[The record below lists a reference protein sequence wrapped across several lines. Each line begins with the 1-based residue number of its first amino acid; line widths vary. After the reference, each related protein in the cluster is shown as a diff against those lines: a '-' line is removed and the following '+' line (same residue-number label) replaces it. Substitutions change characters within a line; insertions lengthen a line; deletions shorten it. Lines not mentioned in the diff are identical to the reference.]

1 MKMLWKIVWRVLLWL
16 LLTVYVAVALVNYS
30 VVQSYLGAA
39 ASRYFSEQWGGEVHI
54 GSLHAMPWDHL
65 ILRNVRLVPPD
76 GDTILDVESLRV
88 SFRKFPFHGDRL
100 DVERVFMRNGYYY
113 FRSDYDSARAMY
125 VTNLQYII
133 DHYTEGQPPQP
144 GEGVFTVDV
153 KSLTLSHVHYKM
165 DLPDVR
171 PVVYDVGVEIPHME
185 FFNIS
190 GRVKNIH
197 VVNDDVTCKLLHL
210 KTVERSGFTVD
221 DIKANV
227 HVGPHDITVT
237 DFEARMPL
245 STILADVHMTYD
257 GWEVMEDYLNT
268 VEHEVVLHEGTS
280 VALSDI
286 AYWAPMLWGA
296 ETQIEAQGT
305 ASGTI
310 NRMVADLNIGWGE
323 HSQLLLTGKLNDI
336 AVPDT
341 ATVDIDIER
350 LGTNYADLQPLFVLL
365 KADPSL
371 LKMAREVDYID
382 LGLRLRGGMKQ
393 HTTANLNLTSGLG
406 DLRADASLRPLEG
419 DGVAFYLEAGSNSLR
434 MQMLQSE
441 WLSRTGFAASVSG
454 SWADPKNPKTLRG
467 KLQGELMNS
476 VVRGQRIAPVSIE
489 GQLKDGNG
497 TVAVVSTDSLA
508 KMTLRAQMAQQD
520 STTHIH
526 THLDI
531 EHLDAVAFKLLPEK
545 YGDVKTHAELTLDG
559 KDLDE
564 MQGRLTM
571 AHTRMGSIA
580 VDNIDVSV
588 TAHERAKTILL
599 KSDPVEANVSGGFRY
614 EDLPLMVRYM
624 GREILPEDLFA
635 IEALSDDE
643 LAQIADSRM
652 YLQLLW
658 KDDGRF
664 LQGVS
669 DGLRVSAGTRIE
681 GKYNNSELL
690 KMVLRSDS
698 MRLGE
703 VVLDNIGLSSHAT
716 NSGYVL
722 EVEAQ
727 EVNLG
732 AMELLRRAN
741 ITLNSNRQRAIADL
755 TWGTEGAKTTG
766 DLRLRLREGL
776 VSVLKPDFTIG
787 GTAWRL
793 QTDSVVIRND
803 GRLRV
808 SGERIALHGDDQSLT
823 ARLSLLGE
831 NNDCVELAF
840 DDFSLKG
847 VADLLLQE
855 SPVSVAGDIK
865 GRFSLYGL
873 NQTPYFN
880 ANLQIDSCVVNRQPL
895 GDVKLRSNWNAELN
909 MLNLDLAGDQIDA
922 TGWVELGKKEPEIN
936 FNVGFNQFELGLI
949 APLLSEFASRVEGR
963 LHGDLDITGTPSQPL
978 VVGEAYVEGGVLGL
992 GMTGVTYY
1000 LDDSIS
1006 FANHLIRLNHFTL
1019 RDPRN
1024 NIATVDGEI
1033 RYNDLN
1039 DINLDLRVNTT
1050 NLLLLD
1056 KRQGEEF
1063 YGTLLASA
1071 SGTVKGRTDS
1081 LQVYVNARTNP
1092 GSRLTVPVT
1101 DQRQVK
1107 AHNYI
1112 VFVSD
1117 KPEAIEKKSTKKQDA
1132 HLNLE
1137 LDLAVTPDVQLT
1149 LPMDFNEV
1157 NAKVTA
1163 TGMGDL
1169 HLSLAGE
1176 DEPEVLGSYEITS
1189 GTMKLG
1195 LLSLIEKNFA
1205 IESGSSLGFQGSLPS
1220 ARFDLRAVYSQ
1231 RVNLSTLTGSMTDVG
1246 SAQKYIQVEDVI
1258 AVTGT
1263 LQEPT
1268 LGFDIRLPNAD
1279 ASVEEEVFAY
1289 IDRSNER
1296 DMLNQTVSLLVLG
1309 QFYNAN
1315 TAALNGNIATSG
1327 GIGALSGLLTDLVG
1341 VVDINVD
1348 YKAANEVTKEQLD
1361 VNISKDWGR
1370 WYLESTLGYG
1380 GESRELETGG
1390 NSAVIDALIGYRLS
1404 PLVHLFAY
1412 NRTNTNDYT
1421 RMDLPYK
1428 QGVGLKLTKDF
1439 NRWSELFT
1447 HQQKKK
1453 KK

>member
-1 MKMLWKIVWRVLLWL
+1 MKMLWKIVWRVMLGL
-16 LLTVYVAVALVNYS
+16 LLTVYVAVAVVNYS

-65 ILRNVRLVPPD
+65 IMNNVRLVPPD

-88 SFRKFPFHGDRL
+88 SFRKFPLKGNTL
-100 DVERVFMRNGYYY
+100 EVERVFLRNGYYY

-125 VTNLQYII
+125 ITNLQYII
-133 DHYTEGQPPQP
+133 DYYTHGQPPAAVP
-144 GEGVFTVDV
+144 EGVFTVDV
-153 KSLTLSHVHYKM
+153 KSLTLSRVHYKM

-185 FFNIS
+185 FYDIS

-197 VVNDDVTCKLLHL
+197 VVNDDVSCKLLRL
-210 KTVERSGFTVD
+210 KTVEKSGFTVD
-221 DIKANV
+221 DIRGDV
-227 HVGPHDITVT
+227 HVGPHDIT
-237 DFEARMPL
+237 ARGL
-245 STILADVHMTYD
+245 EVHTPKSYIALDCQLTYD

-268 VEHEVVLHEGTS
+268 VEHEVTIHEGTT

-286 AYWAPMLWGA
+286 AYWAPVLWGA
-296 ETQIEAQGT
+296 ETQFYARGSAQGT
-305 ASGTI
+305 I
-310 NRMVADLNIGWGE
+310 NHMWADLSIEWGE
-323 HSQLLLTGKLNDI
+323 RSELLLAGTLRDI
-336 AVPDT
+336 TVPDT
-341 ATVDIDIER
+341 AVVDLDIER
-350 LGTNYADLQPLFVLL
+350 LRTNCEDLQPLFDLIN
-365 KADPSL
+365 ADHAML
-371 LKMAREVDYID
+371 QMAQEVGHVD
-382 LGLRLRGGMKQ
+382 LGLRLRGGLKTA
-393 HTTANLNLTSGLG
+393 TTANLNLSSGLG

-419 DGVAFYLEAGSNSLR
+419 DGLTFDVEAGSNSIALK
-434 MQMLQSE
+434 MLQSD
-441 WLSRTGFAASVSG
+441 WLTRTGFATSMSG
-454 SWADPKNPKTLRG
+454 SWANLKDIKTLRG
-467 KLQGELMNS
+467 KMQGELTNS

-489 GQLKDGNG
+489 GTLKEGNG
-497 TVAVVSTDSLA
+497 TMEVVSTDSLA
-508 KMTLRAQMAQQD
+508 QITLKAEIEQKD
-520 STTHIH
+520 STKHIF
-526 THLDI
+526 TRLDI
-531 EHLDAVAFKLLPEK
+531 KHLDAVAFKLLPEQ
-545 YGDVKTHAELTLDG
+545 YGNVRTQAELTLDG
-559 KDLDE
+559 KDADE
-564 MQGRLTM
+564 MEGRL
-571 AHTRMGSIA
+571 RMERTQLGSIE
-580 VDNIDVSV
+580 VDNIAAVLMARDGN
-588 TAHERAKTILL
+588 KTLYL
-599 KSDPVEANVSGGFRY
+599 QSDPVNISVGGHFEY
-614 EDLPLMVRYM
+614 DDLPLMVRRLGY
-624 GREILPEDLFA
+624 EVLPEDLFS
-635 IEALSDDE
+635 IVPLSDE
-643 LAQIADSRM
+643 EQAQIAQSRLNM
-652 YLQLLW
+652 QLLW
-658 KDDGRF
+658 KDNGRF
-664 LQGVS
+664 LQGVNE
-669 DGLRVSAGTRIE
+669 GLRVSAGTRID
-681 GKYNNSELL
+681 GSYNATELL
-690 KMVLRSDS
+690 KLVLRSDS
-698 MRLGE
+698 VRLGE
-703 VVLDNIGLSSHAT
+703 VTLDNIGLSSHT
-716 NSGYVL
+716 TPTGYVV

-727 EVNLG
+727 EINTG
-732 AMELLRRAN
+732 AMELLRRTD

-755 TWGTEGAKTTG
+755 TWGDEDAKTTG
-766 DLRLRLREGL
+766 DLRLRLRDGL
-776 VSVLKPDFTIG
+776 ISVLKPDFTIG
-787 GTAWRL
+787 STAWKL
-793 QTDSVVIRND
+793 QTDSVVISND
-803 GRLRV
+803 GRMRIR
-808 SGERIALHGDDQSLT
+808 GERIALLGDSQSLT
-823 ARLSLLGE
+823 AQLSLMGE
-831 NNDCVELAF
+831 DKDCVELTF

-855 SPVSVAGDIK
+855 SPVSVAGDIG

-873 NQTPYFN
+873 NKTPYFN
-880 ANLQIDSCVVNRQPL
+880 ANLQVDSCVVNRQPL

-909 MLNLDLAGDQIDA
+909 MLNLDLTGDQVDA
-922 TGWVELGKKEPEIN
+922 TGWIELGKQEPEIN
-936 FNVGFNQFELGLI
+936 FNVGFNSFELGLI

-963 LHGDLDITGTPSQPL
+963 LHGDLDITGTTAQPL
-978 VVGEAYVEGGVLGL
+978 VVGEAYVEEGVLGL
-992 GMTGVTYY
+992 GLTGVTYY
-1000 LDDSIS
+1000 LDDSIR
-1006 FANHLIRLNHFTL
+1006 FTNHFIKLDHFTI

-1024 NIATVDGEI
+1024 NLATVDGEI
-1033 RYNDLN
+1033 QYNDLS
-1039 DINLDLRVNTT
+1039 DIRLDLRVNTD

-1056 KRQGEEF
+1056 RRQGEEF

-1071 SGTVKGRTDS
+1071 SGTVKGKTDS
-1081 LQVYVNARTNP
+1081 LQVYVNARTNA
-1092 GSRLTVPVT
+1092 GSRLTVPVS

-1112 VFVSD
+1112 TFVSD
-1117 KPEAIEKKSTKKQDA
+1117 KPETVEKKKVKKQDA
-1132 HLNLE
+1132 RLNLE
-1137 LDLAVTPDVQLT
+1137 LDLAITPDVQLN

-1176 DEPEVLGSYEITS
+1176 EEPLVLGSYEITS

-1205 IESGSSLGFQGSLPS
+1205 IESGSNLGFQGSLPTAS
-1220 ARFDLRAVYSQ
+1220 FDLRAVYSQ
-1231 RVNLSTLTGSMTDVG
+1231 RVNLSTLTGGLSDVG
-1246 SAQKYIQVEDVI
+1246 STQKYIQVENVI

-1315 TAALNGNIATSG
+1315 TSALNGNIATSG

-1380 GESRELETGG
+1380 GESRELESGG
-1390 NSAVIDALIGYRLS
+1390 NSAVIDALVGYRIS

-1439 NRWSELFT
+1439 DRWSELFK
-1447 HQQKKK
+1447 HQKRKKQ
-1453 KK
+1453 

>member
-1 MKMLWKIVWRVLLWL
+1 MKMLWKIVWRVMLGL

-39 ASRYFSEQWGGEVHI
+39 ASRYFSKQWGGEVHI

-65 ILRNVRLVPPD
+65 ILNNVRLVPPE
-76 GDTILDVESLRV
+76 GDTILDVASLRL
-88 SFRKFPFHGDRL
+88 SFRKFPLKDNRL
-100 DVERVFMRNGYYY
+100 DVERVYMRNGYYY
-113 FRSDYDSARAMY
+113 FRSEYDSTRALY

-133 DHYTEGQPPQP
+133 DYFTKGQPPKP
-144 GEGVFTVDV
+144 VEGVFTVDV
-153 KSLTLSHVHYKM
+153 KSLTLNNVHYKM
-165 DLPDVR
+165 DLPDTR
-171 PVVYDVGVEIPHME
+171 PVVYDVGVEIPYME
-185 FFNIS
+185 FYKIS
-190 GRVKNIH
+190 GRIRNIH

-221 DIKANV
+221 DIKADV
-227 HVGPHDITVT
+227 HVGPHDITVQGLEVRT
-237 DFEARMPL
+237 PKSYIALDCRL
-245 STILADVHMTYD
+245 SYN

-268 VEHEVVLHEGTS
+268 VEHEVSIHEGTS

-286 AYWAPMLWGA
+286 AYWAPVLWGP
-296 ETQIEAQGT
+296 ETQFEARGTAQGT
-305 ASGTI
+305 I
-310 NRMVADLNIGWGE
+310 NHMVTDLSIGWGGQSE
-323 HSQLLLTGKLNDI
+323 LLVSGRLNDI

-350 LGTNYADLQPLFVLL
+350 LRTDYEDLQPLFALL
-365 KADPSL
+365 KLDRTALELAQD
-371 LKMAREVDYID
+371 AGYVD
-382 LGLRLRGGMKQ
+382 LGLRLRGGMKAA
-393 HTTANLNLTSGLG
+393 TTANLNLSSGLG
-406 DLRADASLRPLEG
+406 DLRADASLRPTEG
-419 DGVAFYLEAGSNSLR
+419 GGMAFDVEAGSNSIALK
-434 MQMLQSE
+434 MLQSE
-441 WLSRTGFAASVSG
+441 WLTRTGFAASMSG
-454 SWADPKNPKTLRG
+454 TWANLKDPKTLRG

-489 GQLKDGNG
+489 GTMKEG
-497 TVAVVSTDSLA
+497 TSEVEVVSTDSLA
-508 KMTLRAQMAQQD
+508 KMTLLAQLVQKD
-520 STTHIH
+520 STNHIFA
-526 THLDI
+526 HLDI
-531 EHLDAVAFKLLPEK
+531 WHLDATAFKLLPEQ
-545 YGDVKTHAELTLDG
+545 YGAVKTQAELTIDG
-559 KDLDE
+559 KDADE
-564 MQGRLTM
+564 MEGRLRMERTQLGSIELDNLAAVLM
-571 AHTRMGSIA
+571 AHGG
-580 VDNIDVSV
+580 N
-588 TAHERAKTILL
+588 KTLYL
-599 KSDPVEANVSGGFRY
+599 QSDPMDITVNGRFGYA
-614 EDLPLMVRYM
+614 DLPLMVRRM
-624 GREILPEDLFA
+624 GYEVLPEDLFTVNP
-635 IEALSDDE
+635 LSDEE
-643 LAQIADSRM
+643 LTQIAQSRLNM
-652 YLQLLW
+652 QLQW
-658 KDDGRF
+658 KDNGRF
-664 LQGVS
+664 LQGVKE
-669 DGLRVSAGTRIE
+669 GLMVSKGTRID
-681 GKYNNSELL
+681 GSYNASELL
-690 KMVLRSDS
+690 KLVMRSDS
-698 MRLGE
+698 VRLGE
-703 VVLDNIGLSSHAT
+703 LTLDNIGLSSHAT
-716 NSGYVL
+716 PTGYVV

-727 EVNLG
+727 EINTG
-732 AMELLRRAN
+732 AMELLRRTD
-741 ITLNSNRQRAIADL
+741 ITLNSNRQRTLADL
-755 TWGTEGAKTTG
+755 TWGDEGAKTTG
-766 DLRLRLREGL
+766 DLRLRLRDGL

-787 GTAWRL
+787 KTAWKL
-793 QTDSVVIRND
+793 QTDSVVISNN

-808 SGERIALHGDDQSLT
+808 SSERIALHSDDQALT
-823 ARLSLLGE
+823 ARLSLQGE
-831 NNDCVELAF
+831 DNDCVELTF

-855 SPVSVAGDIK
+855 SPVSVAGDIG

-873 NQTPYFN
+873 NKTPYFN
-880 ANLQIDSCVVNRQPL
+880 ANLQVDSCVVNRQPL

-936 FNVGFNQFELGLI
+936 FNVGFDHFELGLI

-963 LHGDLDITGTPSQPL
+963 LHGDLDITGTTAKPL

-992 GMTGVTYY
+992 GLTGVTYY
-1000 LDDSIS
+1000 LDDSIR
-1006 FANHLIRLNHFTL
+1006 FANHLIRLDNFTL

-1024 NIATVDGEI
+1024 NLATVDGEI

-1039 DINLDLRVNTT
+1039 DISLDLRVNTD

-1056 KRQGEEF
+1056 RRQGEEF

-1071 SGTVKGRTDS
+1071 SGTVKGKTDS
-1081 LQVYVNARTNP
+1081 LLVYVNARTNP
-1092 GSRLTVPVT
+1092 GSRLTVPVS

-1112 VFVSD
+1112 TFVSD
-1117 KPEAIEKKSTKKQDA
+1117 KPEATVKKNVKKQDA

-1137 LDLAVTPDVQLT
+1137 LDLAITPDVQLT

-1176 DEPEVLGSYEITS
+1176 EEPEVLGSYEITS

-1195 LLSLIEKNFA
+1195 LLSLIEKTFA
-1205 IESGSSLGFQGSLPS
+1205 IESGSSLGFQGSIPD
-1220 ARFDLRAVYSQ
+1220 ARFDLQAVYSQ
-1231 RVNLSTLTGSMTDVG
+1231 RVNLSTLTGGLSDVG
-1246 SAQKYIQVEDVI
+1246 SSQKYIQVEDVI

-1439 NRWSELFT
+1439 NRWSELFAPKR
-1447 HQQKKK
+1447 KKRK
-1453 KK
+1453 

>member
-1 MKMLWKIVWRVLLWL
+1 MKMLWKIVWRVLLGL
-16 LLTVYVAVALVNYS
+16 LLTVYIAVALVNYS

-65 ILRNVRLVPPD
+65 ILNNVRLIPPD
-76 GDTILDVESLRV
+76 GDTILNVESLRM
-88 SFRKFPFHGDRL
+88 SFRKFPLKGNTL
-100 DVERVFMRNGYYY
+100 EVERVFMRNGYYY
-113 FRSDYDSARAMY
+113 FRSDYDSAQDLY
-125 VTNLQYII
+125 TTNLQYII
-133 DHYTEGQPPQP
+133 DYYTHGQPPAP
-144 GEGVFTVDV
+144 SEEVFTVNV
-153 KSLTLSHVHYKM
+153 KSLTMSRLHYKM

-185 FFNIS
+185 FYNIS
-190 GRVKNIH
+190 GRAKNIH

-210 KTVERSGFTVD
+210 KTVEQSGFTVD
-221 DIKANV
+221 DLKADV
-227 HVGPHDITVT
+227 HVGPKDITVRNLELRT
-237 DFEARMPL
+237 PKSFIALDCR
-245 STILADVHMTYD
+245 MTYD

-268 VEHEVVLHEGTS
+268 VEHDVTLHEGTS

-286 AYWAPMLWGA
+286 AYWAPIMWGT
-296 ETQIEAQGT
+296 ETQIEARGT
-305 ASGTI
+305 AQGTI
-310 NRMVADLNIGWGE
+310 NRMVTDLNIGWGE
-323 HSQLLLTGKLNDI
+323 RSALLLNGRLTDI
-336 AVPDT
+336 GVPDT
-341 ATVDIDIER
+341 ATVDLDIER
-350 LGTNYADLQPLFVLL
+350 LHTTYEDLEPLFTLL
-365 KADPSL
+365 PMDRTAL
-371 LKMAREVDYID
+371 QVAQEAGYVD
-382 LGLRLRGGMKQ
+382 LGLRLRGGMKTA
-393 HTTANLNLTSGLG
+393 TTANLNLNSGLG
-406 DLRADASLRPLEG
+406 DLRADASLRPVEG
-419 DGVAFYLEAGSNSLR
+419 GGLAFDMEAGSSGIALKLLR
-434 MQMLQSE
+434 SE
-441 WLSRTGFAASVSG
+441 WLTRSGFAASVSG
-454 SWADPKNPKTLRG
+454 TWANPKNPKTLRG
-467 KLQGELMNS
+467 KLEGELVNS
-476 VVRGQRIAPVSIE
+476 VVRGQQIAPVSIE
-489 GQLKDGNG
+489 GSLKEG
-497 TVAVVSTDSLA
+497 TGAVEIVSTDSLVQ
-508 KMTLRAQMAQQD
+508 MTLRAEMEQKD
-520 STTHIH
+520 STNHIFA
-526 THLDI
+526 HLDI
-531 EHLDAVAFKLLPEK
+531 KHLNATAFKLLPEQ
-545 YGDVKTHAELTLDG
+545 YGDVKTQAELTLDG
-559 KDLDE
+559 KDADE
-564 MQGRLTM
+564 MEGRL
-571 AHTRMGSIA
+571 RMERTQLGSIKL
-580 VDNIDVSV
+580 DNIATVLMARDGNKV
-588 TAHERAKTILL
+588 LYL
-599 KSDPVEANVSGGFRY
+599 QSDPVNISVSGHFGY
-614 EDLPLMVRYM
+614 NDLPLMVRHM
-624 GREILPEDLFA
+624 GYEVLPEDLFD
-635 IEALSDDE
+635 IKSLSDE
-643 LAQIADSRM
+643 EQAQITQSRLSM
-652 YLQLLW
+652 QLLW

-664 LQGVS
+664 LQGVKE
-669 DGLRVSAGTRIE
+669 GLMVSEGTRIE
-681 GKYNNSELL
+681 GSYNSSELL
-690 KMVLRSDS
+690 KLVLRSDS

-703 VVLDNIGLSSHAT
+703 LLLDNIGLSSHAT
-716 NSGYVL
+716 PSGYVM

-727 EVNLG
+727 EINTG
-732 AMELLRRAN
+732 TMELLRRAD
-741 ITLNSNRQRAIADL
+741 ITLNSNRQRTIADL

-766 DLRLRLREGL
+766 DLRLRLRDGL

-787 GTAWRL
+787 STAWKL
-793 QTDSVVIRND
+793 QTDSVVIIND
-803 GRLRV
+803 GRLRIR
-808 SGERIALHGDDQSLT
+808 GERIALQGDDQSLT
-823 ARLSLLGE
+823 ARLSLQGQD
-831 NNDCVELAF
+831 NDCVELDF
-840 DDFSLKG
+840 NDFSLKG

-855 SPVSVAGDIK
+855 SPINVAGDIG

-880 ANLQIDSCVVNRQPL
+880 ANLQVDSCVVNRQPL

-922 TGWVELGKKEPEIN
+922 TGWMELGKKEPEIN
-936 FNVGFNQFELGLI
+936 FNVKFDHFELGLI
-949 APLLSEFASRVEGR
+949 APLLSEFANRVEGR
-963 LHGDLDITGTPSQPL
+963 LHGDLDITGTTAQPL
-978 VVGEAYVEGGVLGL
+978 VVGEAYVEEGVLGIGL
-992 GMTGVTYY
+992 TGVTYY
-1000 LDDSIS
+1000 LDDSIR
-1006 FANHLIRLNHFTL
+1006 FVNHLIKLDHFTL

-1024 NIATVDGEI
+1024 NLATVDGEI

-1039 DINLDLRVNTT
+1039 DINLDLRVNTD

-1056 KRQGEEF
+1056 RRQGEEF

-1071 SGTVKGRTDS
+1071 SGTVKGKTDS
-1081 LQVYVNARTNP
+1081 LLVYMNARTNP
-1092 GSRLTVPVT
+1092 GSRLTVPVS

-1107 AHNYI
+1107 EHNYI
-1112 VFVSD
+1112 TFVSD
-1117 KPEAIEKKSTKKQDA
+1117 KPEATVKKNVKKQDA
-1132 HLNLE
+1132 RLNLE
-1137 LDLAVTPDVQLT
+1137 LDLAITPDVQLT

-1195 LLSLIEKNFA
+1195 LLSLIEKNFT
-1205 IESGSSLGFQGSLPS
+1205 IESGSSLGFQGSLPD

-1231 RVNLSTLTGSMTDVG
+1231 RVNLSTLTGGLSDVG

-1439 NRWSELFT
+1439 NRWSELFAPKR
-1447 HQQKKK
+1447 KKRK
-1453 KK
+1453 

>member
-1 MKMLWKIVWRVLLWL
+1 MLWKIVWRVLLGL

-39 ASRYFSEQWGGEVHI
+39 ASRHFSEQWGGEVHI

-88 SFRKFPFHGDRL
+88 SFRKFPFQGDRL
-100 DVERVFMRNGYYY
+100 AVERVFLRNGYYY
-113 FRSDYDSARAMY
+113 FRSDYDSVQEVY
-125 VTNLQYII
+125 TTNLQYII
-133 DHYTEGQPPQP
+133 DHYTQGQPPKNP
-144 GEGVFTVDV
+144 EGVFTVDV
-153 KSLTLSHVHYKM
+153 KSLTLSNVHYKM

-185 FFNIS
+185 FYNIS

-221 DIKANV
+221 DLKGNV

-245 STILADVHMTYD
+245 STIVADVRMTYD
-257 GWEVMEDYLNT
+257 GWEEMMDYVNT
-268 VEHEVVLHEGTS
+268 VNHEVTLHEGTS

-286 AYWAPMLWGA
+286 AYWAPVLWGA
-296 ETQIEAQGT
+296 ETQIEAHGT
-305 ASGTI
+305 ANGTI
-310 NRMVADLNIGWGE
+310 NRMVADLDIGWGE
-323 HSQLLLTGKLNDI
+323 RSQLLLTGKLKDI
-336 AVPDT
+336 T
-341 ATVDIDIER
+341 AIDSASVDIDIER
-350 LGTNYADLQPLFVLL
+350 LRTDHEDLQPLLVLL
-365 KADPSL
+365 KADQHL
-371 LKMAREVDYID
+371 QQVVREVEYVD
-382 LGLRLRGGMKQ
+382 LGLRLRGGLKEAS
-393 HTTANLNLTSGLG
+393 TANLNLSSGLG
-406 DLRADASLRPLEG
+406 DLRADASLRPVG
-419 DGVAFYLEAGSNSLR
+419 DGMAFDLEAGSNSLGLR
-434 MQMLQSE
+434 LLRSD
-441 WLSRTGFAASVSG
+441 WLSRTGFAASVTG
-454 SWADPKNPKTLRG
+454 SWADLKNPKTLRG

-489 GQLKDGNG
+489 GELKDGNG
-497 TVAVVSTDSLA
+497 EVEVVSTDSLA
-508 KMTLRAQMAQQD
+508 QMTLKAQLAQQD
-520 STTHIH
+520 STKHIH
-526 THLDI
+526 TRLDI
-531 EHLDAVAFKLLPEK
+531 GHLDAVAFKLLPEK

-564 MQGRLTM
+564 MQGQLTM
-571 AHTRMGSIA
+571 THTEMGSLA
-580 VDNIDVSV
+580 VDNIDVTVS
-588 TAHERAKTILL
+588 AHQRTKIIQLT
-599 KSDPVEANVSGGFRY
+599 SDPVEAKVSGGFRY
-614 EDLPLMVRYM
+614 EDLPLMVRHM
-624 GREILPEDLFA
+624 GREVLPEDLFKV
-635 IEALSDDE
+635 EPLSDEE
-643 LAQIADSRM
+643 LAQIADNQIYM
-652 YLQLLW
+652 QLQW

-681 GKYNNSELL
+681 GKYSNSELL

-698 MRLGE
+698 MRFGE

-716 NSGYVL
+716 PTGYVV
-722 EVEAQ
+722 EMEAQ
-727 EVNLG
+727 EVNTG
-732 AMELLRRAN
+732 AMELLKRAN
-741 ITLNSNRQRAIADL
+741 ITLNSNRHRAIADL

-787 GTAWRL
+787 STAWRL
-793 QTDSVVIRND
+793 QTDSVRISND

-808 SGERIALHGDDQSLT
+808 SGERIALHGDNQSLT

-831 NNDCVELAF
+831 DNDCVELAF

-855 SPVSVAGDIK
+855 SPVNVAGDIK

-880 ANLQIDSCVVNRQPL
+880 ANLRVDSCVVNRQPL

-936 FNVGFNQFELGLI
+936 FNVGFDHFELGLI

-963 LHGDLDITGTPSQPL
+963 LHGDLDITGTTSQPL
-978 VVGEAYVEGGVLGL
+978 VVGEAYVEDGVLGL
-992 GMTGVTYY
+992 GITGVTYY

-1006 FANHLIRLNHFTL
+1006 FANHLIKLNNFAI

-1024 NIATVDGEI
+1024 NIATLDGEI

-1039 DINLDLRVNTT
+1039 DINLDLRVNTD

-1056 KRQGEEF
+1056 RKQGEEF

-1071 SGTVKGRTDS
+1071 SGTVKGKTDS
-1081 LQVYVNARTNP
+1081 LMVYVRARTNP
-1092 GSRLTVPVT
+1092 GSRLTVPVS

-1117 KPEAIEKKSTKKQDA
+1117 QPEASEKKNVKRQDA
-1132 HLNLE
+1132 RLNLE

-1169 HLSLAGE
+1169 HLTLTGE
-1176 DEPEVLGSYEITS
+1176 EEPEVLGSYEITS

-1258 AVTGT
+1258 AITGT

-1439 NRWSELFT
+1439 DRWSELFT
-1447 HQQKKK
+1447 HQKRKKK
-1453 KK
+1453 K